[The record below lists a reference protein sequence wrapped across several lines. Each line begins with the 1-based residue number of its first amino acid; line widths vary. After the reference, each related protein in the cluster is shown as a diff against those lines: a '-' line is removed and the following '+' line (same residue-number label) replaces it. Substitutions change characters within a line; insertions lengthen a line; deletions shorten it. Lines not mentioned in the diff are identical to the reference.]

1 MDPAK
6 QAAMSDSAKLAREKD
21 LERYDL
27 FPMYPTGNVL
37 FSTSRLTFHSHLPD
51 RSFPS
56 RRQRRDDA
64 L

>member
-27 FPMYPTGNVL
+27 FPMYPTGKILSSTPLCLL
-37 FSTSRLTFHSHLPD
+37 FTRLKP
-51 RSFPS
+51 
-56 RRQRRDDA
+56 
-64 L
+64 